1 MINKNR
7 HFKKGMNI
15 NKIKKEFKKIIPNF
29 VLRFVTGLFYGWR
42 GNYSSWHEAEK
53 KSSGYDLQNILE
65 KVKESTLKVK
75 NGIVPYERDSVTFNK
90 IQYSFPLLS
99 ELMWIAAQNEGSLN
113 VLDFGGSLGSSYYQN
128 KRFLDD
134 LKQVNWYIV
143 EQENFVKVG
152 LETFSDD
159 RLHFY
164 YSIDECLKSHDIDV
178 ILLSSV
184 LQYIEEPYKLLE
196 IIINKNFKYII
207 FDRTAFITKADRV
220 TIQKVHP
227 AIYKASYPCWFF
239 NESKFISFMKEDYDL
254 IVDFIAFGS
263 ANIIS
268 EFKGFIFKNKN
279 ATLF

>member
-1 MINKNR
+1 
-7 HFKKGMNI
+7 MNI
-15 NKIKKEFKKIIPNF
+15 KE
-29 VLRFVTGLFYGWR
+29 VLKYLFPRIAGFITSFFYGWK
-42 GNYSSWHEAEK
+42 GNYFSWKEALG
-53 KSSGYDLQNILE
+53 KSSGYDSQNILE
-65 KVKESTLKVK
+65 KVRESTLKVK
-75 NGIVPYERDSVTFNK
+75 NGIVPYERDSVIFNK

-99 ELMWIAAQNEGSLN
+99 GLMWIAAQNEGKLN

-128 KRFLDD
+128 KHFLDN
-134 LKQVNWYIV
+134 LKQVNWCIV
-143 EQENFVKVG
+143 EQENFVEVG
-152 LETFSDD
+152 LESFADD

-196 IIINKNFKYII
+196 IIIKKNFKYII